1 MSQLGLGI
9 IQEAE
14 REAVMQGATVGCH
27 GYSIVWLPSPSGWPH
42 CRAGSA
48 GTEPRA
54 PGTASV
60 TPVPPGGLA
69 GGAQEGTGGAQEGRL
84 RFGGAGEDEE
94 QLRGM
99 WEGSLTLGC
108 CSALEHFPREGG
120 VAPGTQFAGS

>member
-27 GYSIVWLPSPSGWPH
+27 GYSIVWLLSPFGWPH
-42 CRAGSA
+42 SRAGSA

-60 TPVPPGGLA
+60 TLSVTPSA
-69 GGAQEGTGGAQEGRL
+69 TSGGAQEGRV
-84 RFGGAGEDEE
+84 RFGDAGEDEE
-94 QLRGM
+94 QLCGM
-99 WEGSLTLGC
+99 WDGSLTLLLL
-108 CSALEHFPREGG
+108 S
-120 VAPGTQFAGS
+120 PGTFP